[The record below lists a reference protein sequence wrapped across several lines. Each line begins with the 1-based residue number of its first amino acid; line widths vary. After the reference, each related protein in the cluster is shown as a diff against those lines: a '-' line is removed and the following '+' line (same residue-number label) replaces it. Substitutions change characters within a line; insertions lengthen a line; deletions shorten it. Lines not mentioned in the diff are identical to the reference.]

1 MIEKQSPQQPVG
13 KIDSGLQGLGAVTP
27 EMVEERARELARID
41 GRTQVTEADRIL
53 ARGELQGTIPPQN
66 PEADP
71 DLENVEVWDEPPAAS
86 GVRIGKVLPDDETSF
101 RETLVEEGMEEA
113 DHETRLEA
121 SEENPP
127 EEG

>member
-1 MIEKQSPQQPVG
+1 MIEKYPPQQPVG

-41 GRTQVTEADRIL
+41 GRTQATEADRIL
-53 ARGELQGTIPPQN
+53 ARGELQGTIAPQT

-71 DLENVEVWDEPPAAS
+71 DLENVQVWDEPPEAS
-86 GVRIGKVLPDDETSF
+86 GVRIAKLLPDDETSI